1 MKVNPRH
8 NGKNTTNVFL
18 GLICFSWSIN
28 QLIIHLYKL
37 INMADRWMKMNNSQC
52 VKHYAKSV
60 HIQIF
65 LVRIFPHSEW
75 IGRDR
80 EYLSVFSP
88 NAGKYGPENLQIRTL
103 FTQWYIYIYIMWNEK
118 ANHSANIAF
127 KIKSQIFLKKIKCG
141 KNKCNRFSSLWI
153 RIFLPKIWSRLPT
166 LLFYDKNKT
175 ETCKPG
181 IFRFIAT

>member
-1 MKVNPRH
+1 MKVDPRH

-60 HIQIF
+60 RIQIF

-88 NAGKYGPENLQIRTL
+88 NAGKYGPENLQIRAL
-103 FTQWYIYIYIMWNEK
+103 FTQWYIYTLCETKKQIILQTLHLRLSLRSFFK
-118 ANHSANIAF
+118 NIE
-127 KIKSQIFLKKIKCG
+127 CG
-141 KNKCNRFSSLWI
+141 KN
-153 RIFLPKIWSRLPT
+153 
-166 LLFYDKNKT
+166 
-175 ETCKPG
+175 
-181 IFRFIAT
+181 